1 MFWKMDILKKLR
13 KKDNAVETN
22 REELCIYAKY
32 NKRLFIIILNL
43 FMSIVRS
50 FAVEYNLW

>member
-1 MFWKMDILKKLR
+1 MDILKKLR

-50 FAVEYNLW
+50 CDVEYNLW